1 MLNIIFLLVVGSA
14 LTYIAKD
21 NLELVTVNMGSYTL
35 SEVPLFYVIVGALL
49 AGLILSYIFHKVQNI
64 AAYLVIWGKS
74 KEIRASQ
81 EKILDLTKTIHQLE
95 LQNEKLK
102 KAGPK
107 PHDGRAL

>member
-49 AGLILSYIFHKVQNI
+49 AGLIL
-64 AAYLVIWGKS
+64 
-74 KEIRASQ
+74 
-81 EKILDLTKTIHQLE
+81 
-95 LQNEKLK
+95 
-102 KAGPK
+102 
-107 PHDGRAL
+107 